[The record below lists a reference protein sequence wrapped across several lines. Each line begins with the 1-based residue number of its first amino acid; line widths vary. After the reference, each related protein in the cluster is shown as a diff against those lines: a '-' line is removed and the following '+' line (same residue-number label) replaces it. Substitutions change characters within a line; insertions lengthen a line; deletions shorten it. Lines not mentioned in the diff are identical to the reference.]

1 MEPNDKLMI
10 GKRADGLPDGKQSA
24 PPLDTRT
31 LKEELRVRCR
41 PFRDKKFGDLGI
53 KEGLTV
59 EKHWASG
66 NLTHTAKNN
75 VVFCFTPVFCEAVNT
90 LAILDKLDID
100 SEKPS
105 EEEIARLFGYEEAY
119 LSGELGIWQRI
130 KPKVWALF
138 DEPSSSP
145 AAKVISAISVFFIC
159 ISVLSFCL
167 KTHPDL
173 RVFNHDSILREN
185 GSESLEMLWHD
196 NGKPHAAFF
205 YIELV
210 CNVWFTIELLVRFLS
225 QIGQYHILSMV
236 TSETTLT
243 LWLAV
248 KVRLQEILILAV
260 LNHKR
265 ANGFPNASPAW
276 YVDNKSYVLF
286 RKVSY
291 ACAKFHQH
299 LSRRFSVI

>member
-1 MEPNDKLMI
+1 
-10 GKRADGLPDGKQSA
+10 
-24 PPLDTRT
+24 
-31 LKEELRVRCR
+31 
-41 PFRDKKFGDLGI
+41 
-53 KEGLTV
+53 
-59 EKHWASG
+59 
-66 NLTHTAKNN
+66 
-75 VVFCFTPVFCEAVNT
+75 NT

-119 LSGELGIWQRI
+119 LSGDLGIWQRV

-173 RVFNHDSILREN
+173 RVFSHGTLVREN

-210 CNVWFTIELLVRFLS
+210 CNVWFTIELLVRFLVS
-225 QIGQYHILSMV
+225 LSMIFYIII
-236 TSETTLT
+236 
-243 LWLAV
+243 
-248 KVRLQEILILAV
+248 IL
-260 LNHKR
+260 
-265 ANGFPNASPAW
+265 
-276 YVDNKSYVLF
+276 
-286 RKVSY
+286 
-291 ACAKFHQH
+291 
-299 LSRRFSVI
+299 